1 MKIYVL
7 DSFYPDGVEYAA
19 QRAEVIRWDDP
30 RAGNW
35 HDDADGVMVRVKR
48 IGAEDMARARKLRV
62 ISKQGVGLDNIDL
75 AAAKARGIAVCR
87 TPGAQRE
94 LPIMALALAS
104 LSGGKEYSIRQ
115 FPPATKSE
123 GGFSATSCGR
133 RPSPRRH
140 GQGAPNGAAPSTTSP
155 MTLCAMPTQRAAS
168 KEMLPQVDILSLHLA
183 PRKAMTYRRRRA
195 ASDRGGPEHPRGGIV
210 HRPRQPRQRMVQVDD
225 LIEPGAKQ
233 ILLAR
238 LPPFPWPRLRAP
250 RRSLGRLC
258 FGSQFE
264 LGGLPR

>member
-87 TPGAQRE
+87 TPGVNKEAVAE
-94 LPIMALALAS
+94 MALALALGVVRRVS
-104 LSGGKEYSIRQ
+104 EFDRQIR
-115 FPPATKSE
+115 S
-123 GGFSATSCGR
+123 
-133 RPSPRRH
+133 
-140 GQGAPNGAAPSTTSP
+140 
-155 MTLCAMPTQRAAS
+155 
-168 KEMLPQVDILSLHLA
+168 
-183 PRKAMTYRRRRA
+183 
-195 ASDRGGPEHPRGGIV
+195 
-210 HRPRQPRQRMVQVDD
+210 
-225 LIEPGAKQ
+225 GAKVE
-233 ILLAR
+233 
-238 LPPFPWPRLRAP
+238 RAEF
-250 RRSLGRLC
+250 LGHE
-258 FGSQFE
+258 S
-264 LGGLPR
+264 

>member
-87 TPGAQRE
+87 TPGARD
-94 LPIMALALAS
+94 
-104 LSGGKEYSIRQ
+104 
-115 FPPATKSE
+115 
-123 GGFSATSCGR
+123 C
-133 RPSPRRH
+133 
-140 GQGAPNGAAPSTTSP
+140 
-155 MTLCAMPTQRAAS
+155 
-168 KEMLPQVDILSLHLA
+168 D
-183 PRKAMTYRRRRA
+183 RRA
-195 ASDRGGPEHPRGGIV
+195 AGFAPRVRTGVRKRPCRRSDGGASCRPKTSPEATFKKPPI
-210 HRPRQPRQRMVQVDD
+210 HRPRQPHQRMVDVDD

-238 LPPFPWPRLRAP
+238 LPPFPWPHLVP

-258 FGSQFE
+258 FGSQF
-264 LGGLPR
+264 